1 MKFMFFSEA
10 ETIPGSS
17 YQTRYWELVEQVIHA
32 EKWGFDAFGVS
43 EQQYAIGGIATSCPE
58 VLFAYLFPLTK
69 TLRFAHAITLLP
81 KRMNHPLRIASRTAV
96 QDILSNGRIELG
108 VGRGNTTLALRAFE
122 VDLEKNREE
131 VSEGIQVLKKAFTE
145 DPFMFYGEHYKI
157 PPRSLVPKPLQ
168 APHPPIYVAAT
179 SADSHRMAGA
189 LGVGVYSWS
198 NFMGWD
204 ALAESVSEFRTAVA
218 ETKGRGEHVNE
229 SAGALLQAYC
239 ADSDEIAEAEAG
251 AGNIKWLRI
260 AIDGYP
266 RLAKVAE
273 SYAYMNKIAEV
284 AKKTDDFEYFKE
296 GSGAAIFGSPESCI
310 RAIERF
316 DECGIDQLVMRI
328 DSVPHEK
335 IMKSI
340 EMFGRY
346 VIPHFKSPR
355 NFMRPAE
362 DVMAD
367 IRTMRD
373 KAKAM
378 GIYAEGEE
386 RRKPSAPTAAA
397 E

>member
-10 ETIPGSS
+10 ETLPGAS

-32 EKWGFDAFGVS
+32 EKWGFDSFGVS

-81 KRMNHPLRIASRTAV
+81 KRMNHALRIASRTAV

-108 VGRGNTTLALRAFE
+108 VGRGNTTLALHAFE
-122 VDLEKNREE
+122 VDLEANRDE
-131 VSEGIQVLKKAFTE
+131 VNEGIQVLKKAFTD
-145 DPFMFYGEHYKI
+145 DPFMFYGAHYKI
-157 PPRSLVPKPLQ
+157 PPRVLVPKPIQ
-168 APHPPIYVAAT
+168 TPHPPIYLAAT
-179 SADSHRMAGA
+179 SVESHRLAGN

-204 ALAESVSEFRTAVA
+204 ALAESVAEFRKAIA
-218 ETKGRGEHVNE
+218 ETRARGEHVND

-239 ADSDEIAEAEAG
+239 AESDEMAEAEAG
-251 AGNIKWLRI
+251 EGNIKWLRI

-266 RLAKVAE
+266 RLAKLAQ
-273 SYAYMNKIAEV
+273 SYAYMNKITEV
-284 AKKTDDFEYFKE
+284 AKKTDDFEYFSE
-296 GSGAAIFGSPESCI
+296 RSGAAVFGSPESCI

-316 DECGIDQLVMRI
+316 RDCGIDQLVMRI
-328 DSVPHEK
+328 DSVAHEK
-335 IMKSI
+335 IIKSI

-367 IRTMRD
+367 IREMRNQ
-373 KAKAM
+373 ARAM
-378 GIYAEGEE
+378 GLHAASGADGP
-386 RRKPSAPTAAA
+386 RTPPAPAAG
-397 E
+397 